1 MYFKIMLGTFGTHL
15 LLERQKEKWYGGD
28 SQI

>member
-1 MYFKIMLGTFGTHL
+1 MLGTFGTHL